1 MLPPSCLKDSVL
13 GTYGCLDHLAT
24 LVREIKVNYRF
35 AQLACT
41 GYYMTS
47 FFQVLKFISTKKK
60 KKKMAFNGKSS
71 VVISFTLFT
80 ILFTLSTLQCGAAM
94 RPLHAEKLLK
104 KHFLHI
110 ESLQRGP
117 VPPSKGSPG
126 THIPE
131 GSGTSKLNEMNFVGG
146 ANRQPPPAFPSS
158 VNEESKAS
166 N

>member
-1 MLPPSCLKDSVL
+1 
-13 GTYGCLDHLAT
+13 
-24 LVREIKVNYRF
+24 
-35 AQLACT
+35 
-41 GYYMTS
+41 
-47 FFQVLKFISTKKK
+47 
-60 KKKMAFNGKSS
+60 MAFNGKSR
-71 VVISFTLFT
+71 VAISFTLFT
-80 ILFTLSTLQCGAAM
+80 ILITLSTLQVCAAM

-117 VPPSKGSPG
+117 VTPSAGSPP

-131 GSGTSKLNEMNFVGG
+131 GSGTTKFNEMNFVGR

-158 VNEESKAS
+158 VTQQSKAS